1 MTLFIICLAGFFGAL
16 VDAIVGGGGLITIP
30 ALLATG
36 MPTYLALGTNKFASS
51 LGTISS
57 TIEFFRSGEVNTRLM
72 KYLLPFSL
80 IGSAVG
86 VWVVLRVDP
95 EFLRILII
103 ILVLAIGLY
112 TLLHKELG
120 LKSTFENLT
129 KRTILLGMFMALGIG
144 FYNGFFGPGTGS
156 FLIFALIAIY
166 GFDFKKASA
175 NAKMLN
181 LTGNATALILFLIN
195 GEVMYAY
202 GIPMAFS
209 MMLGGQVGAKLALKK
224 GSKFI
229 KPVFVVVSLI
239 LVVKMVFD
247 LLSTMN
253 FEYSLLH
260 L

>member
-1 MTLFIICLAGFFGAL
+1 MTLLLICLASFFAAL

-51 LGTISS
+51 FGSLSS
-57 TIEFFRSGEVNTRLM
+57 TLAFLKGGEVNTKLM

-80 IGSAVG
+80 IGSAIG

-95 EFLRILII
+95 EFLRALII
-103 ILVLAIGLY
+103 VLVLGIGLY
-112 TLLHKELG
+112 TLFHKELG
-120 LKSTFENLT
+120 LKNNHVKLT
-129 KRTILLGMFMALGIG
+129 KKSISIGMLMALGIG

-156 FLIFALIAIY
+156 FLIFALIAIF

-181 LTGNATALILFLIN
+181 LTGNAIASVLFLIN
-195 GEVMYAY
+195 GEVTFYYA
-202 GIPMAFS
+202 IPMAIS
-209 MMLGGQVGAKLALKK
+209 MMIGGQVGAKLALTK

-229 KPVFVVVSLI
+229 KPVFVVASFSLVI
-239 LVVKMVFD
+239 KMIIDMV
-247 LLSTMN
+247 
-253 FEYSLLH
+253 
-260 L
+260 